1 MGEVNHPV
9 VGPERPRDPPA
20 TEPAEIPGLLAS
32 DASR

>member
-9 VGPERPRDPPA
+9 VGPERPRELPA
-20 TEPAEIPGLLAS
+20 SQPAEIPGLFAS